1 MQQLRDTVR
10 SKVDEMRAS
19 AYLQEH
25 NREDVLAELANV
37 AVAATDADASDGPG
51 AGPVHKC
58 PWHTCAA
65 TRHG

>member
-1 MQQLRDTVR
+1 MQQLRDSVR

-19 AYLQEH
+19 AYLQDH
-25 NREDVLAELANV
+25 NREDVLVELANA
-37 AVAATDADASDGPG
+37 AVELTADDPGDGAC

>member
-1 MQQLRDTVR
+1 MQQLRDSVR

-19 AYLQEH
+19 AYLQDH
-25 NREDVLAELANV
+25 NREEVLAELVNA
-37 AVAATDADASDGPG
+37 AVTQTAADPSDETC